1 MNSLTSSYRT
11 YVLNDFSAVSKAV
24 FYILLKS
31 ENIKGSYTIFEK
43 LPVQINPTKI
53 SCTVGESR
61 NKFVKDMQREAEA
74 SLKSHQEG
82 DEDNMY
88 EISLVYDIYDEY
100 NVRTLNG
107 ISNASFIKGGMSL
120 FDEKTTSLEKLKMAS
135 GDSEKF
141 VLFIWGDIQ
150 IFGHIEK
157 VTADY
162 TAFSRWGNPLKADA
176 TIHIKKV
183 HLGFDK
189 FKKGTARL
197 RKERQPL
204 DTLEIPKTI
213 IESYQKA
220 ENALVTAAA
229 AIDALR

>member
-24 FYILLKS
+24 FYIMLETNK
-31 ENIKGSYTIFEK
+31 KTQSYKIFEK

-61 NKFVKDMQREAEA
+61 NKFVKDMLNEETA

-107 ISNASFIKGGMSL
+107 ISNASFINGGMSL

-135 GDSEKF
+135 SDPEKF

-176 TIHIKKV
+176 TIHIKKI
-183 HLGFDK
+183 HLGFDQ
-189 FKKGTARL
+189 FELGTARL

-204 DTLEIPKTI
+204 DLLELGGNTI
-213 IESYQKA
+213 KNYQKA